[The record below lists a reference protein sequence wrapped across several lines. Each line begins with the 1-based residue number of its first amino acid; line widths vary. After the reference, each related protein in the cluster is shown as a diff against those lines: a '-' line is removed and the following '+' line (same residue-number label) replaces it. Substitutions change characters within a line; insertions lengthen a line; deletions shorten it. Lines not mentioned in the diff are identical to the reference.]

1 MIRIVRLRHGRNC
14 LSDIIIPTLKL
25 TLILQPYMNTLVWSG
40 EGFLEMCINMGLHVV
55 AYQPRD
61 DKVGN
66 GFCCVI
72 KKAEKIL

>member
-1 MIRIVRLRHGRNC
+1 
-14 LSDIIIPTLKL
+14 
-25 TLILQPYMNTLVWSG
+25 
-40 EGFLEMCINMGLHVV
+40 MCINMGLHVV